1 VASFGQGQE
10 SFGRLALQ
18 AASAGELLEL
28 ERARDRAKDFLPLD
42 SLIGRVAIRALCGER
57 PFSVKG
63 VDKNGAPGR
72 TATLRLKGLS
82 GEKRLFLEELFSL
95 EKQKSRGSWSLPET
109 VRVRLGR
116 LHFPAHLQEHGRY
129 FHESVETDYYRLV
142 ALAASPEALLAHVIL
157 DPFFSSLYEPFML
170 RTDSAFRSSVRHGIG
185 HYPSEERRLARWQA
199 TDAFFSSLG
208 LEAETELSALRPGGG
223 GARLPANEQ
232 LAAMVSL
239 TQAIRREAQRLGPSL
254 LGARYRAY
262 RLRPLLD
269 QYYAKANKEGRALR
283 QRVLTRKL
291 DELTLSAFFGGDWL
305 AFLNYLGEEPHP
317 EEHVATA
324 LPKTRLYLG
333 SPHKAKDLGVEGVS
347 EEQLKL
353 IAISLYGGE
362 ETSPVERRVSA
373 LKRYWEAFD
382 AIHARQ
388 RSGMESLWSWT
399 QRPGLLGFSNYRRLM
414 PADVLEEVDELWGTA
429 MYTREPGR
437 IATNPVPQISLAYA
451 FGPAL
456 QFWHRCAYTAW
467 ILCDEGPELPSMA
480 DLERAHSLPAM
491 QLAKLD
497 NLGTPVDRKM
507 FVELI
512 AVEESLEPK
521 EPIYGETEQ
530 IEVEPGITT
539 ETQEFI
545 GYRRE
550 GFERLRDVITKY
562 RRAWAQKHLDAYL
575 RSRAESDVREAA
587 RTYHRKTAE
596 RGGKPPTFKQFAG
609 YAVVPTNRWFG
620 GDVSA
625 FYRTFG
631 EKSPVSS
638 ERLRLVPEDANPS

>member
-1 VASFGQGQE
+1 
-10 SFGRLALQ
+10 LQ
-18 AASAGELLEL
+18 AAPARELLEL

-42 SLIGRVAIRALCGER
+42 SLTGRIAIRTLCGER

-63 VDKNGAPGR
+63 VDKNGASGR

-95 EKQKSRGSWSLPET
+95 EKQKSRGSWWLPET

-142 ALAASPEALLAHVIL
+142 ALAASPEALLAHAVL
-157 DPFFSSLYEPFML
+157 EPFFSSLYEPFAL
-170 RTDSAFRSSVRHGIG
+170 RTDSAFRSSILNGIG

-199 TDAFFSSLG
+199 TDAFFAALG

-223 GARLPANEQ
+223 GARLRANEQ

-239 TQAIRREAQRLGPSL
+239 TQAIRREAERLGPSL

-262 RLRPLLD
+262 RLRPLLER
-269 QYYAKANKEGRALR
+269 YYAMANKEGRALR

-305 AFLNYLGEEPHP
+305 AFLNYIGEEPHP

-333 SPHKAKDLGVEGVS
+333 SPHKAKDLGIKGVS

-353 IAISLYGGE
+353 IAIFLYGGE
-362 ETSPVERRVSA
+362 ETSPVERRISA

-388 RSGMESLWSWT
+388 RSSMESLWSVT
-399 QRPGLLGFSNYRRLM
+399 ERPGLLGFSNYRRLM
-414 PADVLEEVDELWGTA
+414 PADVLEEVDELWGTGMNA
-429 MYTREPGR
+429 REPGR
-437 IATNPVPQISLAYA
+437 IVNIPIPQISLAYA

-467 ILCDEGPELPSMA
+467 ILCDEGPGLPSMA
-480 DLERAHSLPAM
+480 DLERDHSVR
-491 QLAKLD
+491 LAELD

-507 FVELI
+507 FSELI
-512 AVEESLEPK
+512 TAEESLGPE
-521 EPIYGETEQ
+521 EPIYRETQ
-530 IEVEPGITT
+530 NIERESGITT

-545 GYRRE
+545 GISRE
-550 GFERLRDVITKY
+550 GFEQLRDVITKY

-575 RSRAESDVREAA
+575 RTRAESDVREAA
-587 RTYHRKTAE
+587 LTYHRKTAE
-596 RGGKPPTFKQFAG
+596 RGGKPPTPKQFAG
-609 YAVVPTNRWFG
+609 VAAWVTNRWFG
-620 GDVSA
+620 GDISVLYQA
-625 FYRTFG
+625 FG
-631 EKSPVSS
+631 EKSPVSPKRVDRS
-638 ERLRLVPEDANPS
+638 L